1 MWVGLAAL
9 GTATNYGI
17 IFDAGSSGSRIHV
30 YTWKTGGG
38 GPKDQFD
45 DVTDDLLKIKPGL
58 SAFKD
63 NPSQAGASLAPLIE
77 HAKTRIPH
85 DRISTTPVFLMATA
99 GLRMVGEGPKDAIL
113 SSVCSYLSTT
123 GFHFRCEWA
132 GVLDGRDE
140 GLYGWVT
147 VNYLLDALY
156 HSGGTSDPVGTIDLG
171 GGSVQIVFSMPS
183 TSSAPPGYTEQLDF
197 AGRKHNVYVKSH
209 LGFGLDAARKSLLD
223 LITKPFKVLTGFHG
237 HASHPCLPLGV
248 KMEHDGIVLEGHG
261 SWLECRKLQMSL
273 FQRPPCQHSSCS
285 WGGAYQPPLTAQFY
299 GFSYLYDRTA
309 AIGLLDGQ
317 PAQFG
322 SAPMSRAD
330 IDVKG
335 AALCALSAADVASRF
350 RRHQDAPKS
359 NDFCGDV
366 AYLSALL
373 ENFGFAEH
381 TTLTMTNKIKDVE
394 LVWTLG
400 AMLAKSA
407 ELSSRAG
414 YFSSFPIVIFFVLLA
429 VRQRART
436 RDCVCTRVRH
446 PPHAPAHRLVLTVS
460 TGWSLLYDF
469 SAVPEVE
476 LRARRAASSR
486 PRLRLR
492 TDLVVLADRIAMSE
506 RTCRARASG
515 RKTLLFTSTPRAR
528 RLSTPIGDPRG
539 VTWHVRCTCAAP
551 QSADRQVA
559 TATDRHTW
567 SRRIMNKR

>member
-1 MWVGLAAL
+1 MWVGLFAL
-9 GTATNYGI
+9 GTATNYGL

-38 GPKDQFD
+38 GPKNEFD
-45 DVTDDLLKIKPGL
+45 LVSDDLLKIKPGL

-63 NPSQAGASLAPLIE
+63 SSQAAGASLAPLIE
-77 HAKTRIPH
+77 FAKQKIPAEH
-85 DRISTTPVFLMATA
+85 IASTPMFLMATA

-223 LITKPFKVLTGFHG
+223 LITKPFKVEGFQG
-237 HASHPCLPLGV
+237 HVSHPCLPLSV
-248 KMEHDGIVLEGHG
+248 KMEHDGIVLEGSG
-261 SWLECRKLQMSL
+261 SWLECRKLQMGL

-285 WGGAYQPPLTAQFY
+285 WGGAYQPPLPAAQFY

-330 IDVKG
+330 IDARG
-335 AALCALSAADVASRF
+335 AELCALSAADVASRF
-350 RRHQDAPKS
+350 RRHQDASKS

-429 VRQRART
+429 VRQSA
-436 RDCVCTRVRH
+436 RDCVCTCVRH
-446 PPHAPAHRLVLTVS
+446 PPHARAHRLMLTVS

-469 SAVPEVE
+469 GAVPEVE
-476 LRARRAASSR
+476 LRTRRAAASR

-492 TDLVVLADRIAMSE
+492 TVLDRGFSMCE
-506 RTCRARASG
+506 RACACA
-515 RKTLLFTSTPRAR
+515 LNPPR
-528 RLSTPIGDPRG
+528 PR
-539 VTWHVRCTCAAP
+539 TNFCI
-551 QSADRQVA
+551 
-559 TATDRHTW
+559 
-567 SRRIMNKR
+567 RIMLQRSMDHRLRSLELRSTRNYVQTGAGRVWISD